1 MFNSYVSFSE
11 GTYGKNMEK
20 WDALWQSNMATENGC
35 LDALPIE
42 IWRYFQRAVL
52 QYQRV
57 T

>member
-1 MFNSYVSFSE
+1 
-11 GTYGKNMEK
+11 
-20 WDALWQSNMATENGC
+20 MAMENGC

-42 IWRYFQRAVL
+42 MWRYFQRAVL